1 MFQKEVVEKILVQA
15 EHMDL
20 KYEMFGASGHK
31 YRLNPPV
38 DQEFVREMEKKYHF
52 LLPEDYVQFITEVG
66 DGGAGPDY
74 GIIPFGNFLKKA
86 VSPGAEKFQ
95 EAYRCSLGK
104 AFRLRPMQPD
114 EVECQYAF
122 SSKAYERNPENYF
135 AEAEEPDEYTL
146 CNTAGYFKLGTH
158 GCQWDFG
165 LVTTSD
171 RRGQIFDTDNEGGYC
186 LAAYSF
192 HEFYQSWLDYISDTE
207 RFCEKLEERR
217 RIRVVHREHFPVEGE
232 IN

>member
-1 MFQKEVVEKILVQA
+1 MFQKEVVEKILAQA
-15 EHMDL
+15 ERMDPG
-20 KYEMFGASGHK
+20 YEMFGASVHK

-38 DQEFVREMEKKYHF
+38 DQAFVREMEEKYHF

-74 GIIPFGNFLKKA
+74 GITPFGDFLRKA
-86 VSPGAEKFQ
+86 ESPGAEKFR

-114 EVECQYAF
+114 EVESQYSF
-122 SSKAYERNPENYF
+122 SRKAYERAPENYF
-135 AEAEEPDEYTL
+135 AEIEEPDEYTL
-146 CNTAGYFKLGTH
+146 CNTEGYFIMGTH

-165 LVTTSD
+165 LVTAGE

-186 LAAYSF
+186 LAADSF
-192 HEFYQSWLDYISDTE
+192 HEFYQNWLDYISDTE
-207 RFCEKLEERR
+207 RFCEKLEEWR
-217 RIRVVHREHFPVEGE
+217 RIRNR
-232 IN
+232 